1 MLQFAKNTR
10 HVFFHEFC
18 CQRCAR
24 IPSSRG
30 TEFAHRNVHRFKK
43 PVHNERTSTDQ
54 TRHLAASY
62 QLAAYIILK
71 LLTSALRL
79 YYLKNCIMIG
89 WFIWTS
95 SIMLLLLIICMILLW
110 NVCEKNVKNHVVMI
124 SILVIFGNLKAYV
137 KPSKIWESFA
147 RRTGRVFEKQKKRS
161 RKKFCY
167 FMLTFSL

>member
-79 YYLKNCIMIG
+79 YYFKKLYHDWLVHLN
-89 WFIWTS
+89 
-95 SIMLLLLIICMILLW
+95 LINHATTFNNLYDFT
-110 NVCEKNVKNHVVMI
+110 VERVRKKCEK
-124 SILVIFGNLKAYV
+124 S
-137 KPSKIWESFA
+137 
-147 RRTGRVFEKQKKRS
+147 RRHDFYTRYFKEFEGV
-161 RKKFCY
+161 C
-167 FMLTFSL
+167 